1 MLETQNLERIRKQ
14 FQKYI
19 SISANSLN
27 NFETLE
33 AKTALFPLKRAY
45 NFKLIVKKSCLGFFL
60 LLFP

>member
-33 AKTALFPLKRAY
+33 AKTALFPLKRAH
-45 NFKLIVKKSCLGFFL
+45 NFKLIVKK
-60 LLFP
+60 